1 MKIIDMTGRDVEE
14 VAVAPKRR
22 RFALLDKLNKT
33 KNVTK
38 VDLKASMARKEYTQN
53 RVVELEHAEVALEME
68 INAKKEEKA
77 KVELFK
83 EAFEGMTNDFE
94 SASKLYEEYPDEYR
108 RFEVSRKL
116 SQSLLP
122 TLSTSPFSPSET
134 PSFDL
139 YLTIR
144 NILTLGK
151 QDDDSEP
158 RNEDLMY
165 ALFAK
170 YWLP

>member
-1 MKIIDMTGRDVEE
+1 
-14 VAVAPKRR
+14 
-22 RFALLDKLNKT
+22 
-33 KNVTK
+33 
-38 VDLKASMARKEYTQN
+38 
-53 RVVELEHAEVALEME
+53 ME